1 MSKPAQG
8 HKNETK
14 MLLCKDVLLRI
25 SHLSFEAAPLGS
37 PPTKCLYRSPQI
49 RHLLPKQRNV
59 GFKLELG
66 FMYKSGQLLDMPV
79 ALLQ

>member
-1 MSKPAQG
+1 MKQ
-8 HKNETK
+8 KCN
-14 MLLCKDVLLRI
+14 LCKDVLLRI
-25 SHLSFEAAPLGS
+25 SNISFEAPPSAL
-37 PPTKCLYRSPQI
+37 PPTKCLHRSPQI
-49 RHLLPKQRNV
+49 RYLLPKQRNV